1 MNTCNI
7 CPWPLGACFGDWV
20 APRMYSGSFLASA
33 SFTISSTMERGSST
47 GASSVLPRCWLY
59 CRHQASGSPVL
70 PLAAAPMPS
79 HQSRMLS
86 GLRRSQ
92 TPSSLWTWG
101 VGGANINP
109 CFFFCLTT
117 EPGSNCIRAQQL
129 GRRPETK
136 LLSSVY
142 QSSAFVSFYIQKKKR
157 RKKLLPPPVKS
168 NKLCAVLESTTA
180 TECLRAC
187 KRDITDLFHKGD
199 DPLRF
204 DDTQLFTLQGWV
216 CTHSQPSTVLGHK
229 LPHLHI
235 HMTHISVTDQFLWDS
250 GFSLWRQHTHT
261 QHTLSLFLSFFLFFS
276 FQYWCWT
283 DHMFYCLIY

>member
-59 CRHQASGSPVL
+59 CRHHASGSPVL

-101 VGGANINP
+101 VGDANINP
-109 CFFFCLTT
+109 CFFFCVTT
-117 EPGSNCIRAQQL
+117 EPGNNCISTIFGAQQL

-136 LLSSVY
+136 LFFSVY
-142 QSSAFVSFYIQKKKR
+142 QSSAF
-157 RKKLLPPPVKS
+157 LL
-168 NKLCAVLESTTA
+168 
-180 TECLRAC
+180 
-187 KRDITDLFHKGD
+187 LF
-199 DPLRF
+199 
-204 DDTQLFTLQGWV
+204 
-216 CTHSQPSTVLGHK
+216 
-229 LPHLHI
+229 I
-235 HMTHISVTDQFLWDS
+235 
-250 GFSLWRQHTHT
+250 
-261 QHTLSLFLSFFLFFS
+261 
-276 FQYWCWT
+276 
-283 DHMFYCLIY
+283 